1 MDIVLDPFPYNVGTI
16 SSEAIYMNTPLITLA
31 GKTYISRVGLSLLSN
46 LGLEKYI
53 AYSIEEYI
61 QKVID
66 LAQNESEL
74 KLLHQTLRFKMLNS
88 DLANSVT
95 FTKNIEAAYEDIIN
109 KF

>member
-1 MDIVLDPFPYNVGTI
+1 MPRSGT
-16 SSEAIYMNTPLITLA
+16 TLA
-31 GKTYISRVGLSLLSN
+31 EQI
-46 LGLEKYI
+46 I
-53 AYSIEEYI
+53 ASHPEAYG
-61 QKVID
+61 
-66 LAQNESEL
+66 AGEL